1 MRRGPATKVLIVGG
15 SGRIGAACAS
25 LLARDKLVSELVI
38 GARNLGLARKVAKDV
53 GTKATAV
60 RVDAEDDGRL
70 ATLVNRVDLIVNTA
84 GPDFRVA
91 LPVARA
97 AIEAGVDCVDISAD
111 GGTVEKLLALD
122 NRAKRSAVTLITG
135 IGHTPGLTNLM
146 MGYAARNL
154 DRTMDVRACVWW
166 DLSREAGLFGDLA
179 EMRKSGRIS
188 ASWQQIFAWVAGK
201 VRWYRR
207 GRLVRIN
214 PFEEMRL
221 VPLPT
226 GQVVAAVPIGS
237 TEPITLS
244 RQLIGLRS
252 ASIFMGLHPPQ
263 LWELL
268 QTHAVRIAEGEVDHA
283 AGTLGFLEA
292 LARNPRK
299 WLRSRTRVPSR
310 FGMVAFAAGPKAGA
324 RIRHACWPSG
334 PWESTVGPLT
344 VAALRVLRGEVPS
357 QGVLSPEKGFPPMPF
372 LREAAA
378 YGPAPPQTARIVKES
393 EKVVAKYAD

>member
-1 MRRGPATKVLIVGG
+1 VLIVGG

-25 LLARDKLVSELVI
+25 LLARDKLVSGLII
-38 GARNLGLARKVAKDV
+38 GARNLGLARKVAKDL
-53 GTKATAV
+53 GRKATAV
-60 RVDAEDDGRL
+60 RLDVEDRAGL
-70 ATLVNRVDLIVNTA
+70 ASAASRCDLIVNTA
-84 GPDFRVA
+84 GPDFRMA

-97 AIEAGVDCVDISAD
+97 AVEAGVDCVDISAD
-111 GGTVEKLLALD
+111 GGPVEKLLALD
-122 NRAKRSAVTLITG
+122 NRAKRSSVTLVTG
-135 IGHTPGLTNLM
+135 IGHTPGLTNLLM
-146 MGYAARNL
+146 QHAARNL
-154 DRTMDVRACVWW
+154 DSVMDVRACVWW
-166 DLSREAGLFGDLA
+166 DLSREASLFGDLA
-179 EMRKSGRIS
+179 DMRKSGRIS

-214 PFEEMRL
+214 PFEEMRH
-221 VPLPT
+221 VTLPT
-226 GQVVAAVPIGS
+226 GQVVTAVPIGS
-237 TEPITLS
+237 TEPITLP
-244 RQLIGLRS
+244 RQLLGLRS

-268 QTHAVRIAEGEVDHA
+268 QMHAVRIAEGEVDHA
-283 AGTLGFLEA
+283 VGTLGFLEA

-334 PWESTVGPLT
+334 PWESTAGPLT
-344 VAALRVLRGEVPS
+344 VAALRVLRGEVPT
-357 QGVLSPEKGFPPMPF
+357 QGVLSPEKAFPPMPF